1 MIDRLS
7 IDACYENKK
16 RPLILDGAIG
26 SYLQETSNLEAT
38 SMWSSLMNVSQKD
51 KVIALHKEYIN
62 SGADI
67 ITANTFRTNPIA
79 YKSVKIDISNQEL
92 VRHSVNLT
100 HEARGSKKVIIA
112 GSNAP
117 AEDCYQIER
126 TLSIEELVDN
136 HKKHIQYLWDAGVD
150 IILNETFSHLD
161 EIEIVSQIC
170 SRKNIPFII
179 SLYFAPELKILS
191 GEDIYVVIDFVK
203 KFNPTAIA
211 LNCISIETFSKIDI
225 SKLSNIKWGFYLN
238 CGSGEVTDHNIT
250 CGINPKDYSEFI
262 KRYLYADPL
271 FIGSCCGSNPTHT
284 KALKELVDEV
294 YRD

>member
-79 YKSVKIDISNQEL
+79 YKSVKIDISNQGL

-100 HEARGSKKVIIA
+100 HEARSGKKVIIA

-126 TLSIEELVDN
+126 TFSIEELVDN

>member
-1 MIDRLS
+1 MIERLS

-26 SYLQETSNLEAT
+26 SYLQETSNFEAT
-38 SMWSSLMNVSQKD
+38 SMWSSLLNISQKQ
-51 KVIALHKEYIN
+51 KVITLHKKYIEA
-62 SGADI
+62 GADI
-67 ITANTFRTNPIA
+67 ITTNTFRTNPTA
-79 YKSVKIDISNQEL
+79 YKNVQIDLSNQEI
-92 VRHSVNLT
+92 VRHSVDLA
-100 HEARGSKKVIIA
+100 HEARGGRKVIIA

-150 IILNETFSHLD
+150 IILNETFNHLD

-179 SLYFAPELKILS
+179 SLFFTPELKILS
-191 GEDIYVVIDFVK
+191 GEDIYIVIDFVK

-211 LNCISIETFSKIDI
+211 LNCISTETFSKIKI
-225 SKLSNIKWGFYLN
+225 TKLSDIKWGFYLN
-238 CGSGEVTDHNIT
+238 CGSGEVTDQNIT
-250 CGINPKDYSEFI
+250 CGIRPKDYSEFV
-262 KRYLYADPL
+262 KKYLYADPL

-294 YRD
+294 YRY